1 MRKIIA
7 LFAFVCCLT
16 SCNVTESIVFNED
29 GSGEFLVSYDM
40 GEVMEKMGEVFGGDD
55 LTDEGEEEEA
65 KQVIDTVMVF
75 SEIMETFK
83 DSVAA
88 LPEDKR
94 LALEAVKDMYMKMHM
109 DENTGEMNFGIGM
122 KFNSISDLVDIQE
135 KIKMAQGLNSQGG
148 QVDAMKNNTP
158 LGKFMG
164 NDNNGVSYNYTAN
177 GFSRETTIIVP
188 EEEDAIDPEELFNSD
203 DPSEKEIM
211 EYFEK
216 AFYNV
221 KLTFPKAIKSTN
233 IEGAELSKDRKT
245 ITYKANWIE
254 YIKNPKLLDSKIEF
268 VDE

>member
-1 MRKIIA
+1 MRKFIA

-16 SCNVTESIVFNED
+16 SCNVTESIVFNDD

-40 GEVMEKMGEVFGGDD
+40 GEVMEKMGEAFGSDGM
-55 LTDEGEEEEA
+55 TDEGEEEEA
-65 KQVIDTVMVF
+65 KEVIDTMMVF
-75 SEIMETFK
+75 SEIMETYK

-109 DENTGEMNFGIGM
+109 DENTGEMDFGIGM
-122 KFNSISDLVDIQE
+122 HFNSINDLKDIQE
-135 KIKMAQGLNSQGG
+135 KIRQAQSLNSQSG
-148 QVDAMKNNTP
+148 QVDAMKNNSP

-164 NDNNGVSYNYTAN
+164 NDKNGVSYNYTAE
-177 GFSRETTIIVP
+177 GFSRKTTIVVP
-188 EEEDAIDPEELFNSD
+188 EEGEIDTFELFDPD
-203 DPSEKEIM
+203 DPSDKEFM
-211 EYFEK
+211 EYFES

-245 ITYKANWIE
+245 ITYKAKWIE